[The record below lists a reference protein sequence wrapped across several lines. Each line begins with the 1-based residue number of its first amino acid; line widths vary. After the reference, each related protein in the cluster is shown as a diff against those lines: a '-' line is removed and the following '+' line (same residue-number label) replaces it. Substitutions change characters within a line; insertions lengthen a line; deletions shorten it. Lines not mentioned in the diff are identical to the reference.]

1 MLASVVAHTAL
12 HTRSG
17 HGSGFCRGGRGAERA
32 RGCGWGQQHADKG
45 RGSCWRTTAPHRCEH
60 RGGCVHAERAHLALI
75 AGEGC
80 DCGLLIHR
88 HRAAAGHA
96 QPQTQTGLSPEIIV
110 TATPLSDV
118 GEGTLP
124 FPAQTTSDEEIEA
137 AHRGVKVFSLP
148 SVDHPQHGRHI
159 ELGVKGEPFEV
170 DQAFALLLAG
180 LHKFSARLGPELV
193 RHQ

>member
-1 MLASVVAHTAL
+1 MAIERCTMLASVVAHTAL

-88 HRAAAGHA
+88 HRAAAGDAQQRAKHVAQQHA
-96 QPQTQTGLSPEIIV
+96 RRRKV
-110 TATPLSDV
+110 TVQGGQV
-118 GEGTLP
+118 GDRRR
-124 FPAQTTSDEEIEA
+124 AQA
-137 AHRGVKVFSLP
+137 VL
-148 SVDHPQHGRHI
+148 
-159 ELGVKGEPFEV
+159 
-170 DQAFALLLAG
+170 
-180 LHKFSARLGPELV
+180 
-193 RHQ
+193 